1 MIALRSLIAPGIV
14 VAVSAGLVYGGWYVG
29 VASTE
34 RTQLERDKAV
44 ADAAQVMRNAVAEE
58 VGKIK
63 VESKTYVRNFK
74 EIERVNPVFVDCKLP
89 DDAKRLLDTALSGAG
104 QQPVPDKLP
113 E

>member
-14 VAVSAGLVYGGWYVG
+14 LAVAAGLVYGGWYVG
-29 VASTE
+29 VTSTE
-34 RTQLERDKAV
+34 KSQLERDAEL
-44 ADAAQVMRNAVAEE
+44 ANQAQVMREGIAEE

-89 DDAKRLLDTALSGAG
+89 DDAKRLLDTALGGG

-113 E
+113 K